1 MQTTPTKEEQV
12 KGQQDL
18 IFHIKQP
25 PPQNFRK
32 HDNNTPGAANHS
44 HYSKENGPIS
54 QLNHTPKQPTTV
66 TPKTNRKHRKP
77 MFRTSKRT
85 FRSYLYA
92 ATQRQYKTRKIKKH
106 INAYNA
112 NKDAYVDSIN
122 NHQIT
127 DEDLLQIAT
136 VDGAL
141 IEPLNENY
149 NMYMSLQFCFD

>member
-18 IFHIKQP
+18 ILHIKQS
-25 PPQNFRK
+25 PPQNFSK
-32 HDNNTPGAANHS
+32 HDNDTPGAANYS
-44 HYSKENGPIS
+44 HYSRENRPIS
-54 QLNHTPKQPTTV
+54 QLKHTPKQLTTV
-66 TPKTNRKHRKP
+66 APKPNRNHRKP
-77 MFRTSKRT
+77 MFRTSKRN

-106 INAYNA
+106 INAYNV
-112 NKDAYVDSIN
+112 NKDAYVVSIN